1 MRIFN
6 KILMFTLVIV
16 VVFSS
21 VTRPA
26 FAKYTGSYSGLASHT
41 WFTTKIVTDVFRIT
55 NTDFVNKDEVTSDS
69 LHGVGMGLVDD
80 VLTVNPT
87 QDQIDENDVSS
98 LASKVFTVQN
108 SSDYDLVAC
117 FDIIICLGALNDVSV
132 VCKITEQSSGTVL
145 KVTAKQVG
153 TADIPLT
160 LHRESESDT
169 TEGADADAEI
179 IKVDI
184 TNSVGGRP
192 VDYKAYSTHVD
203 PTIFIDDSAT
213 VSVEDNKITTAEFD
227 AFILVKSG
235 ETKMFTLETDVQS
248 SIWDTIGG
256 FIGGMVGIKDK
267 NCYASMTM
275 TVKKY
280 ERPTT

>member
-21 VTRPA
+21 ITRPA

-41 WFTTKIVTDVFRIT
+41 WFTTKIVTDIFRIT
-55 NTDFVNKDEVTSDS
+55 NVDLLNKDEKTSDS
-69 LHGVGMGLVDD
+69 LHGVGMGLVDG

-87 QDQIDENDVSS
+87 QDQINENDVSS

-117 FDIIICLGALNDVSV
+117 FDIVICLGALNNVSV

-145 KVTAKQVG
+145 KVTAKQDG

-184 TNSVGGRP
+184 TNKVFGSE
-192 VDYKAYSTHVD
+192 VDYKAYSTHID
-203 PTIFIDDSAT
+203 PQNFINDSAT
-213 VSVEDNKITTAEFD
+213 AGIEDNQITRAEFD
-227 AFILVKSG
+227 AFILVRSG
-235 ETKMFTLETDVQS
+235 ETRMFTLETDVQS
-248 SIWDTIGG
+248 SIGDTIGG
-256 FIGGMVGIKDK
+256 IIGGIVGVEDK

-275 TVKKY
+275 TVKKH